1 MSEDL
6 RIGVFVCHC
15 GRNIAGTIDCK
26 AVAEF
31 AANLPGVVY
40 SVHNMYTCSEAGQNE
55 IKRAIA
61 EHKLNRVVVAACSPK
76 MHEVTF
82 RTCVAQAGL
91 NPYLLEMAN
100 IREHNS
106 WVHSFDPDGATRK
119 AMDQVKMA
127 VAKARL
133 LRPLEPI
140 RVPVTKRALVV
151 GGGVAG
157 MTAALNIA
165 DAGYEVFLV
174 ERKAQLGGM
183 AYLLDKTFPKVD
195 CTFCQLQELMN
206 KVVLNPKIK
215 VLTLSEV
222 KEVAGFVG
230 NFRVKVLRRP
240 SYVNEMCTGCGLC
253 VYACPVERPDE
264 VLGRVERRKA
274 ISLVASAQP
283 PPSCAKGSSWDRS
296 TAHITRMPV
305 AQRTAVIDGELCTG
319 CGKCVEACPVKAI
332 ELKQPSLEE
341 ELSVGAIV
349 LAIGSE
355 LFDPSRKAEY
365 GYPGYKDVLTSLELE
380 RMLNPMGPT
389 KGKVVRPSDGRVPK
403 RMAFIQCVGCRDD
416 TSNPYCGRI
425 CCMITLK
432 QALLLKDRYP
442 DLEITVFY
450 IDLRSGGKEAEALY
464 NRAQELGCRFVRG
477 RPSEIRESGDG
488 LLVRSEDT
496 LTGNLVAERF
506 DVVVLATGIEA
517 PRDARFFSEMLKVP
531 LDPYGFF
538 MEAHIK
544 LRPAETVVDGIML
557 AGSCSG
563 PMDIPSS
570 VSRGHASASKVIA
583 LFSRDE
589 IELEPIVSHIDF
601 EACKGC
607 LACTKA
613 CPFQAIRPIEGQKK
627 VEVTSSLCKGCG
639 TCVATC
645 PFGALDQ
652 YHFSEEQI
660 FAQIDAALED
670 APSDKII
677 SFNCNWCSYAGA
689 DFAGVSRLQYPTNVR
704 IIRVMCSGRVSQ
716 KMILRAFER
725 GAGMVLVAPCHPADC
740 HYISG
745 NAWAKRRVDQ
755 LKGILPKKGINPE
768 RLWFVYVSAAEGN
781 VYQNTIM
788 KMNEFLQKL
797 KRGEVSWGPEERAV
811 AQHTS

>member
-31 AANLPGVVY
+31 AAKLPGVVY
-40 SVHNMYTCSEAGQNE
+40 SAHNMYTCSEAGQNE

-82 RTCVAQAGL
+82 RTCVAEAGL
-91 NPYLLEMAN
+91 NPYLFEMAN

-106 WVHSFDPDGATRK
+106 WVHSFDPDGATKK

-140 RVPVTKRALVV
+140 MVAVTKRALVI

-165 DAGYEVFLV
+165 DAGYEVVLV
-174 ERKAQLGGM
+174 EKGAQLGGM

-195 CTFCQLQELMN
+195 CTFCQLQELVN
-206 KVVLNPKIK
+206 RVVSNPKIR

-222 KEVAGFVG
+222 KEVTGFVG
-230 NFRVKVLRRP
+230 NFRVKVLRKP
-240 SYVNEMCTGCGLC
+240 SYVNDACTGCGLC
-253 VYACPVERPDE
+253 LSACQVERPDE
-264 VLGRVERRKA
+264 VLGRIARRRA
-274 ISLVASAQP
+274 ISLVTSAQP
-283 PPSCAKGSSWDRS
+283 SPSCSECSSWDR
-296 TAHITRMPV
+296 TTTHISHMPV
-305 AQRTAVIDGELCTG
+305 ASRVAVIDGELCTR
-319 CGKCVEACPVKAI
+319 CGKCVEVCPVKAI
-332 ELKQPSLEE
+332 ELDQPSLEE
-341 ELSVGAIV
+341 EFQVGAIV
-349 LAIGSE
+349 LAIGFE

-365 GYPGYKDVLTSLELE
+365 GYGEHEDVVTSLELE
-380 RMLNPMGPT
+380 RMLNPLGPT
-389 KGKVVRPSDGRVPK
+389 RGRVVRPSDGRAPK
-403 RMAFIQCVGCRDD
+403 RLAFVQCVGCRDD

-432 QALLLKDRYP
+432 QALLLKERYP
-442 DLEITVFY
+442 DLDITIFY
-450 IDLRSGGKEAEALY
+450 IDIRSGGKENETLY
-464 NRAQELGCRFVRG
+464 NRAQELGCRFIRG
-477 RPSEIRESGDG
+477 RPSEVGDG
-488 LLVRSEDT
+488 GGALLVKSEDT
-496 LTGNLVAERF
+496 LTGNPIAERF
-506 DVVVLATGIEA
+506 DMVVLATGIEA
-517 PRDARFFSEMLKVP
+517 PKDARFFSEMLKVP
-531 LDPYGFF
+531 TDPYGFF

-583 LFSRDE
+583 LFSKDQ
-589 IELEPIVSHIDF
+589 IELEPIVSHVDF
-601 EACKGC
+601 DVCKGC

-613 CPFQAIRPIEGQKK
+613 CPFQAVRPLEGEKK
-627 VEVTSSLCKGCG
+627 VEVIASLCKGCG

-652 YHFSEEQI
+652 YHFSD
-660 FAQIDAALED
+660 AQILAQVDAALEENP
-670 APSDKII
+670 ADKII
-677 SFNCNWCSYAGA
+677 SFNCNWCSFAGA
-689 DFAGVSRLQYPTNVR
+689 DFAGVSRLQYPTSVR
-704 IIRVMCSGRVSQ
+704 IIRVMCSGRISQ
-716 KMILRAFER
+716 KIILHAFEK

-755 LKGILPKKGINPE
+755 LRTLLPKRGINPE

-781 VYQNTIM
+781 VYQNTII
-788 KMNEFLQKL
+788 KMDEYLKKL
-797 KRGEVSWGPEERAV
+797 KRGEASWGAEEAKAV
-811 AQHTS
+811 A